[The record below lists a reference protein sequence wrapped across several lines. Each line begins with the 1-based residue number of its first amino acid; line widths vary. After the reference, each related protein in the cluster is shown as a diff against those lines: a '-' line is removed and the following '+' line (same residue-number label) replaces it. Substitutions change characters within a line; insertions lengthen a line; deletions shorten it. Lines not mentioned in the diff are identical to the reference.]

1 MHKTTWVE
9 LNSKALRHNA
19 AIVRRL
25 APNAAILAMVKANG
39 YGHGAEWVADQLH
52 DLVNGFAVARLSE
65 ALSLRLAQANTRIL
79 LLGTE
84 LNADVMIECA
94 ANKLDLVIHDINT
107 AKLLATTKLPQPI
120 TVWLKMNTG
129 MNRLGMSASEFAEAH
144 RLLIAHHNINAI
156 HHMSHFSDA
165 ETEDY
170 TNTNRQHQQLTSLS
184 KSLGSV
190 PISMA
195 NSAAIIVHPKTHLD
209 WVRPGIMLYGDDP
222 SSTLAATNALQAVMT
237 FKAKVL
243 AVREVNLGDGV
254 GYNRRWKANGKA
266 IIATIAAGYADGY
279 PRQAP
284 DGTPLL
290 INGERAVIAGRVS
303 MDLLTADVSHLPS
316 VKPGDI
322 ATLWGENRP
331 AVEVGQHCNTISY
344 ELFTRITARVHR
356 EYLKE

>member
-9 LNSKALRHNA
+9 FNSKALRHNA

-39 YGHGAEWVADQLH
+39 YGHGAEWVADQLQ
-52 DLVNGFAVARLSE
+52 DLVDGFAVARWSE
-65 ALSLRLAQANTRIL
+65 ALSLRAAKPNARIL

-84 LNADVMIECA
+84 LNSELIIESA
-94 ANKLDLVIHDINT
+94 ANNFDLVIHDITT
-107 AKLLATTKLPQPI
+107 ATLLANTKLPKPI

-129 MNRLGMSASEFAEAH
+129 MNRLGMSAAEF
-144 RLLIAHHNINAI
+144 IQAHHMLVAKEHIQAI

-165 ETEDY
+165 ETVDP
-170 TNTNRQHQQLTSLS
+170 TNTNMQYQRLTSLS
-184 KSLGSV
+184 QSLGNV

-195 NSAAIIVHPKTHLD
+195 NSAAIIVHPKTHLN

-222 SSTLAATNALQAVMT
+222 SGTLPATNGLQAVMS

-243 AVREVNLGDGV
+243 AVREVNPGDGV
-254 GYNRRWKANGKA
+254 GYNRRWQASGKA
-266 IIATIAAGYADGY
+266 RIATIAAGYADGY

-303 MDLLTADVSHLPS
+303 MDLLTADISHLPS

-322 ATLWGENRP
+322 ATLWGENLP
-331 AVEVGQHCNTISY
+331 AAEVGLHCNTISY

-356 EYLKE
+356 QYLKE